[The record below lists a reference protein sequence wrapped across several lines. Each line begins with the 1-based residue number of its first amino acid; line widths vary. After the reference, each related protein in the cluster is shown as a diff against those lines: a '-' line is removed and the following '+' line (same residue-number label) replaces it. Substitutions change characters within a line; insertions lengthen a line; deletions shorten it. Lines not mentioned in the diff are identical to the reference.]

1 MRLPY
6 MFLEF
11 SVLVIYDFIWIRIA
25 LIMNLVKKIYCHT
38 FRGCSKLAIPL
49 LPYKDSKIL
58 NSLQELPQEFFNHN
72 ITKVLPVTDSFI
84 RTLCGPLEKAAHKKL
99 ADVAYKTGVFYD
111 KR

>member
-1 MRLPY
+1 MAEDSSDYELR
-6 MFLEF
+6 
-11 SVLVIYDFIWIRIA
+11 
-25 LIMNLVKKIYCHT
+25 KKIYCHT

-84 RTLCGPLEKAAHKKL
+84 RTLSGNLKKTAHKKL
-99 ADVAYKTGVFYD
+99 TDVAYKTGVFYD

>member
-11 SVLVIYDFIWIRIA
+11 SVLVIYDFIWLRIA

-38 FRGCSKLAIPL
+38 FQGCSRLAIPL
-49 LPYKDSKIL
+49 LPYKDPKIL

-84 RTLCGPLEKAAHKKL
+84 RTLSGPLEKAAHKKL

>member
-1 MRLPY
+1 
-6 MFLEF
+6 
-11 SVLVIYDFIWIRIA
+11 
-25 LIMNLVKKIYCHT
+25 MNLLKKIYCRT
-38 FRGCSKLAIPL
+38 FQRCSRLAIPL
-49 LPYKDSKIL
+49 LPYKDPKIL

-84 RTLCGPLEKAAHKKL
+84 RTLCGPLEKTAHKKL